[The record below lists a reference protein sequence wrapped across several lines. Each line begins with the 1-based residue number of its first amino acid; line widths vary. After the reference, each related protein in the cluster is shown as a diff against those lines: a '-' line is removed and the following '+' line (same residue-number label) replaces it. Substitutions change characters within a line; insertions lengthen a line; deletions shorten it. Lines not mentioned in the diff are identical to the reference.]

1 MCNQAHKRQASVEL
15 ADIMLKHAEAYIE
28 QRGVSAHQHK
38 AINAISRCR
47 TSALGG
53 HALRC
58 DHCGIQ
64 DISYNSCRYRHCPKC
79 QTTKQLRWLDQ
90 RKAELL
96 PTHYFHVVFTLPHEI
111 NHIAAYNQSVIYN
124 LLFKAAWLTMDTF
137 GKDENRLAGQMG
149 MLAFLHTWGQNLS
162 QHIHLHCM
170 VPGGALY
177 DDDEGQKQWRSS
189 EKNYLFPSRAMSKY
203 FGASFLT
210 LLERAHRHDEL
221 NLKGGIAGLAD
232 SKTFGQ
238 LMVKL
243 QKKSWNV
250 YAKEPFNGAEGGVA
264 YLARY
269 FAKTAIGNERIL
281 SCDDTTVRFKWRDY
295 SDENKTKIM
304 TLDAH
309 EFIRRYL
316 SHILPDGFMRVR
328 SFGLLANACKAKN
341 IAIIRALLYGYEQI
355 NAASVVTDL
364 TPDSLVENNAM
375 APKPDEK
382 SFINLITSGDLKALQ
397 PSDNL
402 VANAFASLP
411 SGIND
416 TGEAV
421 VKAKTKES
429 VAELMKRITGI
440 DIERC
445 KYCKM
450 GRLEKTP
457 LLPGANQIPAGWDT
471 S

>member
-1 MCNQAHKRQASVEL
+1 MCNQQDKHRPPVEL
-15 ADIMLKHAEAYIE
+15 ADIFVKHADTYIE
-28 QRGVSAHQHK
+28 QRGVSAQQHK

-53 HALRC
+53 HVLCC
-58 DHCGIQ
+58 DHCGMQ

-90 RKAELL
+90 RKSELL

-111 NHIAAYNQSVIYN
+111 NHIASYNQSLIYN
-124 LLFKAAWLTMDTF
+124 MLFKAAWLTTDAF
-137 GKDENRLAGQMG
+137 GKDENQLAGQVG
-149 MLAFLHTWGQNLS
+149 MLALLHTWGQNLS

-170 VPGGALY
+170 IPGGALY
-177 DDDEGQKQWRSS
+177 DDDKGRKQWRSS
-189 EKNYLFPSRAMSKY
+189 KKDFLFSSKAMAKY
-203 FGASFLT
+203 FGKAFLT
-210 LLERAHRHDEL
+210 LLERANSNDEL
-221 NLKGGIAGLAD
+221 NLKGGIAGLSD

-243 QKKSWNV
+243 RKKSWNV
-250 YAKEPFNGAEGGVA
+250 YAKEPFNGAEGGVT

-281 SCDDTTVRFKWRDY
+281 SCDDNAVTFKWRDY
-295 SDENKTKIM
+295 SDDNKTKIM
-304 TLDAH
+304 TVDAH

-341 IAIIRALLYGYEQI
+341 IAIIRDLLSGSEQI
-355 NAASVVTDL
+355 NGASMVDDLLPTQPLNKTLVT
-364 TPDSLVENNAM
+364 
-375 APKPDEK
+375 PDEK
-382 SFINLITSGDLKALQ
+382 PFINAITSDDINALQ
-397 PSDNL
+397 ASKNL
-402 VANAFASLP
+402 IANALISPLT
-411 SGIND
+411 GIND
-416 TGEAV
+416 TGNAV
-421 VKAKTKES
+421 VSAKAKES

-445 KYCKM
+445 KRCKV

-457 LLPGANQIPAGWDT
+457 LLPGTNQMPETWDT

>member
-1 MCNQAHKRQASVEL
+1 MCNQQDKHHARVEL
-15 ADIMLKHAEAYIE
+15 ADIFLKHADTYIE
-28 QRGVSAHQHK
+28 QRGVSAQQHK

-58 DHCGIQ
+58 NHCGVQ

-90 RKAELL
+90 RKSELL

-111 NHIAAYNQSVIYN
+111 NHIASYNQSIIYN
-124 LLFKAAWLTMDTF
+124 LLFKAAWLTINTF
-137 GKDENRLAGQMG
+137 GRDKNRLAGQMG

-162 QHIHLHCM
+162 QHIHMHCM
-170 VPGGALY
+170 IPGGALY
-177 DDDEGQKQWRSS
+177 DDDEGRKQWRAS
-189 EKNYLFPSRAMSKY
+189 KKGFLFPSRAMAKY

-221 NLKGGIAGLAD
+221 NLKGGIAELAD

-238 LMVKL
+238 LMIKL
-243 QKKSWNV
+243 RKKSWNV
-250 YAKEPFNGAEGGVA
+250 YAKEPFNGAEGGVT

-281 SCDDTTVRFKWRDY
+281 SCDDNEVTFKWRDY
-295 SDENKTKIM
+295 ADKGKTKIM
-304 TLDAH
+304 MLDAH

-316 SHILPDGFMRVR
+316 SHILPDGFMRAR

-341 IAIIRALLYGYEQI
+341 IATIRKLLDDAKQI
-355 NAASVVTDL
+355 NSASMLTDL
-364 TPDSLVENNAM
+364 SPTPPLENKTM
-375 APKPDEK
+375 VMQPDEK
-382 SFINLITSGDLKALQ
+382 SFIKLITSRDINALQ
-397 PSDNL
+397 PSDSL
-402 VANAFASLP
+402 IANTPLTSPVSIDAIS
-411 SGIND
+411 N
-416 TGEAV
+416 AV
-421 VKAKTKES
+421 DKVKTKES
-429 VAELMKRITGI
+429 VAELMKRIIGI

-445 KYCKM
+445 KHCKV
-450 GRLEKTP
+450 GRLEKIP
-457 LLPGANQIPAGWDT
+457 LIPGTNQIPEAWDT

>member
-1 MCNQAHKRQASVEL
+1 MCTQADQRKTSVEL
-15 ADIMLKHAEAYIE
+15 ADIFLRHAEDYID

-47 TSALGG
+47 TSVLGG

-90 RKAELL
+90 RKSELL

-111 NHIAAYNQSVIYN
+111 NHIASYNQAVIYN
-124 LLFKAAWLTMDTF
+124 LLFKAAWLTIDTF

-170 VPGGALY
+170 IPGGALY
-177 DDDEGQKQWRSS
+177 DDEGRKQWRSS
-189 EKNYLFPSRAMSKY
+189 EKAFLFPSRAMAKY
-203 FGASFLT
+203 FGKTFLT

-221 NLKGGIAGLAD
+221 SLKGGIAGLAD

-243 QKKSWNV
+243 SKKSWNV
-250 YAKEPFNGAEGGVA
+250 YIKEPFNGAEGGVT

-281 SCDDTTVRFKWRDY
+281 SCDDGAVSFKWRDY
-295 SDENKTKIM
+295 SDNNKMKIM
-304 TLDAH
+304 TLAAH

-316 SHILPDGFMRVR
+316 SHVLPDGFMRVR

-341 IAIIRALLYGYEQI
+341 IAIIRDLLHVSEQI
-355 NAASVVTDL
+355 KSASMITDL
-364 TPDSLVENNAM
+364 TPTLVLENKKAVMQPHAKTLIQAITAGDINTLQ
-375 APKPDEK
+375 PLE
-382 SFINLITSGDLKALQ
+382 NLIVNAQVSSLTCVGDIGN
-397 PSDNL
+397 P
-402 VANAFASLP
+402 
-411 SGIND
+411 
-416 TGEAV
+416 V
-421 VKAKTKES
+421 VKAKAKES
-429 VAELMKRITGI
+429 VAALMKRIAGI
-440 DIERC
+440 DIDRC
-445 KYCKM
+445 KHCKV

-457 LLPGANQIPAGWDT
+457 LLPNINQTFESWDT

>member
-1 MCNQAHKRQASVEL
+1 MCDQQDKHRPSIEL
-15 ADIMLKHAEAYIE
+15 ADIFVKHAYTYIE
-28 QRGVSAHQHK
+28 QRGVSTQQHK

-53 HALRC
+53 HALCC
-58 DHCGIQ
+58 DHCGVQ

-79 QTTKQLRWLDQ
+79 QTTKQLRWLEQ
-90 RKAELL
+90 RKSELL

-124 LLFKAAWLTMDTF
+124 LLFKAAWLTIDTF

-189 EKNYLFPSRAMSKY
+189 EKTFLFPSRAMAKY
-203 FGASFLT
+203 FGKAFLT
-210 LLERAHRHDEL
+210 LLERAHRNDEL
-221 NLKGGIAGLAD
+221 NLKGGIAELAD
-232 SKTFGQ
+232 STTFGH

-243 QKKSWNV
+243 RKKSWNV
-250 YAKEPFNGAEGGVA
+250 YAKEPFNGAEGGVT

-281 SCDDTTVRFKWRDY
+281 SCNDDTVAYKWRDY
-295 SDENKTKIM
+295 ADDNKTKIM

-316 SHILPDGFMRVR
+316 SHVLPDGFMRVR

-341 IAIIRALLYGYEQI
+341 IAIIRDLLSGSEHKSSTSMI
-355 NAASVVTDL
+355 TNSSP
-364 TPDSLVENNAM
+364 TPPEESNTVM
-375 APKPDEK
+375 QPDEK
-382 SFINLITSGDLKALQ
+382 SFIKVITSGENRALQ
-397 PSDNL
+397 PSENRITNVL
-402 VANAFASLP
+402 VTSPP
-411 SGIND
+411 SID
-416 TGEAV
+416 DSDHPV
-421 VKAKTKES
+421 VKVKAKES

-445 KYCKM
+445 KRCKV
-450 GRLEKTP
+450 GRLQKTP
-457 LLPGANQIPAGWDT
+457 LLPSTNQMPEAWDT

>member
-1 MCNQAHKRQASVEL
+1 MCNQAHKQQASVEL
-15 ADIMLKHAEAYIE
+15 ADIFLKHASSYIE

-90 RKAELL
+90 RKSELL

-111 NHIAAYNQSVIYN
+111 NHIAAYNQLVIYN
-124 LLFKAAWLTMDTF
+124 LLFKAAWLTIDTF

-177 DDDEGQKQWRSS
+177 VDDEGKKQWRSS
-189 EKNYLFPSRAMSKY
+189 EKAYLFPSRAMAKY
-203 FGASFLT
+203 FGKTFLT
-210 LLERAHRHDEL
+210 LLERAHRHEEL
-221 NLKGGIAGLAD
+221 NLKGGIAELAD

-243 QKKSWNV
+243 RKKSWNV
-250 YAKEPFNGAEGGVA
+250 YAKEPFNGAEGGIT

-281 SCDDTTVRFKWRDY
+281 SCDDNTVRFKWRDY
-295 SDENKTKIM
+295 SDDNKTKIM
-304 TLDAH
+304 ALDAH

-316 SHILPDGFMRVR
+316 SHVLPDGFMRVR

-341 IAIIRALLYGYEQI
+341 IATIRDLLHGSEQI
-355 NAASVVTDL
+355 SSVMATDL
-364 TPDSLVENNAM
+364 LPTPPLENKTM
-375 APKPDEK
+375 VMQPDEK
-382 SFINLITSGDLKALQ
+382 CFIKAITSGDINTLQ
-397 PSDNL
+397 PLENL
-402 VANAFASLP
+402 VATALISP
-411 SGIND
+411 PTVIND
-416 TGEAV
+416 TGNAV
-421 VKAKTKES
+421 EKAKES

-445 KYCKM
+445 KHCKV

-457 LLPGANQIPAGWDT
+457 LLPGANQISDGWDT

>member
-1 MCNQAHKRQASVEL
+1 MCDQQDKHRPSIEL
-15 ADIMLKHAEAYIE
+15 ADIFAKHADSYIE
-28 QRGVSAHQHK
+28 QRGVSAQQHK

-53 HALRC
+53 HALCC
-58 DHCGIQ
+58 DHCGMQ

-90 RKAELL
+90 RKSELL

-111 NHIAAYNQSVIYN
+111 NHIASYNQSIIYN
-124 LLFKAAWLTMDTF
+124 LLFKAAWLTIDTF

-189 EKNYLFPSRAMSKY
+189 EKTFLFPSKAMAKY
-203 FGASFLT
+203 FGKAFLT
-210 LLERAHRHDEL
+210 QLERAHRHNEL
-221 NLKGGIAGLAD
+221 NLKGGIAELAD

-243 QKKSWNV
+243 CRKSWNV
-250 YAKEPFNGAEGGVA
+250 YAKEPFNGAEGGVT

-281 SCDDTTVRFKWRDY
+281 SCNDDTVGFKWRDY
-295 SDENKTKIM
+295 ADDNKTKIM

-316 SHILPDGFMRVR
+316 SHILPNGFMRVR
-328 SFGLLANACKAKN
+328 SFGILANACKAKN
-341 IAIIRALLYGYEQI
+341 IAIIRDLLS
-355 NAASVVTDL
+355 SVEHKSGTSMTTNL
-364 TPDSLVENNAM
+364 SPTPPEESNTVMQPDK
-375 APKPDEK
+375 KP
-382 SFINLITSGDLKALQ
+382 FIKVITSGESSALQ
-397 PSDNL
+397 PSVNL
-402 VANAFASLP
+402 VANEWVSP
-411 SGIND
+411 STGIYD
-416 TGEAV
+416 IGPSV
-421 VKAKTKES
+421 VKVRTKES
-429 VAELMKRITGI
+429 VTELMKRITGI

-445 KYCKM
+445 KHCKI
-450 GRLEKTP
+450 GRLEKTA
-457 LLPGANQIPAGWDT
+457 LLPWTNQMPELWDT

>member
-1 MCNQAHKRQASVEL
+1 MCNPQDKHRPSIEL
-15 ADIMLKHAEAYIE
+15 ADIFVKHADTYIE
-28 QRGVSAHQHK
+28 QRGVSAQQHK

-53 HALRC
+53 HALCC
-58 DHCGIQ
+58 DHCGMR

-79 QTTKQLRWLDQ
+79 QTTKQLRWLEQ
-90 RKAELL
+90 RKSELL

-111 NHIAAYNQSVIYN
+111 NHIASYNQSIIYN
-124 LLFKAAWLTMDTF
+124 LLFKAAWLTIDTF

-170 VPGGALY
+170 IPGGALY
-177 DDDEGQKQWRSS
+177 DDDEGRKQWRSS
-189 EKNYLFPSRAMSKY
+189 KKEFLFPSRAMAKY
-203 FGASFLT
+203 FGKAFLT
-210 LLERAHRHDEL
+210 LLERAHRDNEL
-221 NLKGGIAGLAD
+221 NLKGGIAELAD

-243 QKKSWNV
+243 RKKSWNV
-250 YAKEPFNGAEGGVA
+250 YAKAPFNGAEGGVT

-281 SCDDTTVRFKWRDY
+281 SCNDDTVAFKWRDY
-295 SDENKTKIM
+295 ADNNKTKIM

-316 SHILPDGFMRVR
+316 SHVLPDGFMRVR

-341 IAIIRALLYGYEQI
+341 IAIIRDLLLGSEHKSCPSMNI
-355 NAASVVTDL
+355 DLSSTPLEEKNTVTQ
-364 TPDSLVENNAM
+364 
-375 APKPDEK
+375 PDEK
-382 SFINLITSGDLKALQ
+382 LFIKVITSGESSALQ
-397 PSDNL
+397 PPVNL
-402 VANAFASLP
+402 VATALVSP
-411 SGIND
+411 STCIDGID
-416 TGEAV
+416 KSV
-421 VKAKTKES
+421 VKVKTKES
-429 VAELMKRITGI
+429 IAELMKRITGI

-445 KYCKM
+445 KRCKI
-450 GRLEKTP
+450 GRLQKTP
-457 LLPGANQIPAGWDT
+457 LLPGTNHMPEAWDT

>member
-1 MCNQAHKRQASVEL
+1 MCDQQDKHRSSIEL
-15 ADIMLKHAEAYIE
+15 ADIFVKHADTYIE
-28 QRGVSAHQHK
+28 QRGVSAQQYK

-47 TSALGG
+47 TAILGG

-58 DHCGIQ
+58 NHCGVQ

-111 NHIAAYNQSVIYN
+111 NHIASYNQSIIYN
-124 LLFKAAWLTMDTF
+124 LLFKAAWLTIDTF

-177 DDDEGQKQWRSS
+177 DDDEGRKQWRSS
-189 EKNYLFPSRAMSKY
+189 EKTFLFPSRAMSKY
-203 FGASFLT
+203 FGKSFLT

-221 NLKGGIAGLAD
+221 NLKGGIAELAD

-238 LMVKL
+238 LMIKL
-243 QKKSWNV
+243 RKKSWNV
-250 YAKEPFNGAEGGVA
+250 YAKEPFNGAEGGVT

-281 SCDDTTVRFKWRDY
+281 SCDDNTVRFKWRDY
-295 SDENKTKIM
+295 ADGNKTKIM

-328 SFGLLANACKAKN
+328 SFGLLANACKSKN
-341 IAIIRALLYGYEQI
+341 IAIIQDLLQSSEQI
-355 NAASVVTDL
+355 NNVLMATDL
-364 TPDSLVENNAM
+364 SPTPPLKNQKMVM
-375 APKPDEK
+375 QLDEK
-382 SFINLITSGDLKALQ
+382 SIIKVITSEDIKAFQ
-397 PSDNL
+397 PSENL
-402 VANAFASLP
+402 VANVLISMP

-416 TGEAV
+416 TGNSISKV
-421 VKAKTKES
+421 KTKES
-429 VAELMKRITGI
+429 VAELMKRIAGI
-440 DIERC
+440 DIDRC
-445 KYCKM
+445 KHCKV
-450 GRLEKTP
+450 GRLEKIP
-457 LLPGANQIPAGWDT
+457 LPEAWDT

>member
-1 MCNQAHKRQASVEL
+1 MCNQTDKRNASVEL
-15 ADIMLKHAEAYIE
+15 ADIFLKHAETYIQ
-28 QRGVSAHQHK
+28 QRGVSFHLHK

-53 HALRC
+53 HSLRC
-58 DHCGIQ
+58 DHCGRQ

-90 RKAELL
+90 RKSELL

-124 LLFKAAWLTMDTF
+124 LLFKAAWLTIDVF

-170 VPGGALY
+170 IPGGALY
-177 DDDEGQKQWRSS
+177 EDDEGQKQWRGS
-189 EKNYLFPSRAMSKY
+189 EKDFLFPSRAMAKY
-203 FGASFLT
+203 FGKAFLT
-210 LLERAHRHDEL
+210 LLERSHRDNEL
-221 NLKGGIAGLAD
+221 NLKGGIAELAD
-232 SKTFGQ
+232 SKTFGN

-243 QKKSWNV
+243 RKKSWNV
-250 YAKEPFNGAEGGVA
+250 YAKEPFNGAEGGIT

-269 FAKTAIGNERIL
+269 FAKSAIGNERIL
-281 SCDDTTVRFKWRDY
+281 SCDDNSVTFKWRDY
-295 SDENKTKIM
+295 SDESKTKIM
-304 TLDAH
+304 VLNAH

-316 SHILPDGFMRVR
+316 SHVLPDRFMRVR
-328 SFGLLANACKAKN
+328 SFGLFANACKAKN
-341 IAIIRALLYGYEQI
+341 LKIIRELLAKPEQI
-355 NAASVVTDL
+355 NSF
-364 TPDSLVENNAM
+364 AM
-375 APKPDEK
+375 AIDKPTTSELERKITVTKPDEK
-382 SFINLITSGDLKALQ
+382 FFLKKITSEGVHGLHT
-397 PSDNL
+397 SENL
-402 VANAFASLP
+402 VATVSVALP
-411 SGIND
+411 AALD
-416 TGEAV
+416 ETGKVALT
-421 VKAKTKES
+421 VKRKES
-429 VAELMKRITGI
+429 VAELMKRVTGI

-445 KYCKM
+445 KYCKV

-457 LLPGANQIPAGWDT
+457 LPPDTHPIVEKWDT